1 VVVEGDCPEC
11 GIAVRRRLESVAR
24 GGFTVAAMRA
34 ARRAQGV
41 LIGGLLALPL
51 SGALG
56 FMAETAVFWGAVC
69 ALVVVGIGGYQL
81 GGIGSIA
88 EPVPRAWR
96 RWVMVG
102 TAAGAG
108 VAAAVGIVVVEE
120 WPLVI
125 GFGLLLANTWAVL
138 VHVAWMRD
146 QTNWPAKASNIRM
159 LAAAMVLAS
168 VAYGAIGILALL
180 AAVLTLAESYRD
192 MGRLIRR
199 RVGSVEGGG
208 AG

>member
-1 VVVEGDCPEC
+1 VVVEGVCPEC

-81 GGIGSIA
+81 
-88 EPVPRAWR
+88 
-96 RWVMVG
+96 
-102 TAAGAG
+102 
-108 VAAAVGIVVVEE
+108 
-120 WPLVI
+120 
-125 GFGLLLANTWAVL
+125 
-138 VHVAWMRD
+138 
-146 QTNWPAKASNIRM
+146 
-159 LAAAMVLAS
+159 
-168 VAYGAIGILALL
+168 
-180 AAVLTLAESYRD
+180 
-192 MGRLIRR
+192 
-199 RVGSVEGGG
+199 
-208 AG
+208 